1 MNAQRVDRGQKP
13 YLLLCGVVS
22 LIGAG
27 LILYSRTAA
36 FAWDEGFHLLAA
48 QLIGAGKRPYL
59 DFCFPQTPL
68 NAYWNAG
75 WMRLF
80 GESWRT
86 AHTVAALLTTG
97 AVMLTADFLFARLPV
112 NAWRFAAALTAAFT
126 VGLNVMVVQF
136 GTIGQAYGLCL
147 FLIVAAFRISIL
159 AVERENLLWPGL
171 AGFLASAAA
180 MSSLLTALVAPV
192 LAVWILI
199 YTRTGNRWTKFAAF
213 VAGAAVPL
221 LPLLWLFAMGP
232 RQVIFGVIQ
241 YNLLYRQVHWEGAIR
256 HDLEVMAAWLDS
268 SQALLLGLLAAAGL
282 LFIRFRSDW
291 TRERRAEF
299 YLCGWLA
306 LAVAAIICRAH
317 PTFERYFL
325 LTVPF
330 LGILAAVGLYA
341 IGSRMVAPDRPF
353 WPVFTLA
360 VLVSM
365 GLGKALYDGR
375 DDFSW
380 HDVEEVASKV
390 DEVTP
395 PNARLLADENVYFV
409 TRRPPPSGME
419 LADSHRLEF
428 PPDFARTMHIVSRAD
443 LDRRIKAGEFSTVE
457 MCEGDE
463 KYEALGLPRL
473 YAQHFETDN
482 CAVFWDKIQVIPLTP
497 SSFS

>member
-1 MNAQRVDRGQKP
+1 MPADDAHRADRK
-13 YLLLCGVVS
+13 YLVLCGVVA
-22 LIGAG
+22 LLGTG

-36 FAWDEGFHLLAA
+36 FAWDEGFHLLTA

-75 WMRLF
+75 WFHLF
-80 GESWRT
+80 GDSWRK
-86 AHTVAALLTTG
+86 AHTVAALLTCG
-97 AVMLTADFLFARLPV
+97 AVMLTADYLFARFPV
-112 NAWRFAAALTAAFT
+112 NAWRFATALTAALM

-147 FLIVAAFRISIL
+147 FLIVAAFRFSVV
-159 AVERENLLWPGL
+159 AVERKKLLWPAG

-180 MSSLLTALVAPV
+180 MSSLLTVLVAPM
-192 LAVWILI
+192 LAVWILV
-199 YTRTGNRWTKFAAF
+199 YDRAGNRWSKFAAF
-213 VAGAAVPL
+213 VAGATIPV
-221 LPLLWLFAMGP
+221 LPLAWLFVLRP

-256 HDLEVMAAWLDS
+256 HDLEVMVSWLNS

-282 LFIRFRSDW
+282 LFIRFRSGWD
-291 TRERRAEF
+291 RERRAEL

-306 LAVAAIICRAH
+306 LGVAAIIGSAH

-330 LGILAAVGLYA
+330 LAILAAVGVHA
-341 IGSRMVAPDRPF
+341 IGSRMISADRPF
-353 WPVFTLA
+353 WQVFALA
-360 VLVSM
+360 LLLAM
-365 GLGKALYDGR
+365 GLAKSLYDGR
-375 DDFSW
+375 DDLSW
-380 HDVEEVASKV
+380 LDIEEVAKKV

-395 PNARLLADENVYFV
+395 AQASLLADENVYFV
-409 TRRPPPSGME
+409 THRLPPSGME

-428 PPDFARTMHIVSRAD
+428 PPAFARTMHIISRAD
-443 LDRRIKAGEFSTVE
+443 LDQKIKAGEFSTVE
-457 MCEGDE
+457 MCQDDE
-463 KYEALGLPRL
+463 TYEALGLRQL

-482 CAVFWDKIQVIPLTP
+482 CAVFWDRVIK
-497 SSFS
+497 